1 MDIVVHLDV
10 NKNGKREGAFF
21 KKDCLC
27 NYTNI
32 KDYLTIKEMLTIP
45 YGIQRYINIVHTN
58 YEYATA
64 SAPYTISAENIL
76 LHETAVRSAGYV

>member
-1 MDIVVHLDV
+1 MNPL
-10 NKNGKREGAFF
+10 F
-21 KKDCLC
+21 
-27 NYTNI
+27 
-32 KDYLTIKEMLTIP
+32 TIP

-64 SAPYTISAENIL
+64 SAPYTIAAENIL